1 MTLSHGG
8 LAALIPTDLKVGD
21 AVELY
26 FSLPYP
32 VAHVLAEAVVRGRDG
47 YRYGFEF
54 VRLNL
59 PISARS
65 TRPVIVCFPEEPL

>member
-54 VRLNL
+54 VRLNPSDQRMIDAACDSLL
-59 PISARS
+59 P
-65 TRPVIVCFPEEPL
+65 